1 MTTRPA
7 VVTGASRGI
16 GAATALLLAQRGV
29 PCTLLGRR
37 SEHLESSLAA
47 CNAHAPARFVECDSS
62 NLASIERALP
72 ELLADPPPLA
82 LIHCAG
88 VVERSLLEQLTW
100 ASYERQM
107 NVNLTSVIWL
117 TRGLLPAMRS
127 AGSGRIVNV
136 GSISASSGTA
146 RQCVYNAS
154 KWALTG
160 FTKSLAEELR
170 DSGLMTLI
178 VQPGAVDT
186 EMLRGSGYAPR
197 MNALDVARTLVHYAL
212 DAPLAHNGAIVEM
225 FGV

>member
-1 MTTRPA
+1 M
-7 VVTGASRGI
+7 TGASRGI
-16 GAATALLLAQRGV
+16 GAATALALAQRGV

-37 SEHLESSLAA
+37 SERLEASLGA
-47 CNAHAPARFVECDSS
+47 CRAHVPTRFVECDSS
-62 NLASIERALP
+62 DLTSIERALP
-72 ELLADPPPLA
+72 DLLADPPPCA

-88 VVERSLLEQLTW
+88 VVERSHLEQLTW
-100 ASYERQM
+100 DSYERQM
-107 NVNLTSVIWL
+107 NINLGSVIWL

-136 GSISASSGTA
+136 GSISASLGTA
-146 RQCVYNAS
+146 GQCVYNAS

-186 EMLRGSGYAPR
+186 DMLRGSGYAPR

-212 DAPLAHNGAIVEM
+212 DAPLAHNGAIIEM